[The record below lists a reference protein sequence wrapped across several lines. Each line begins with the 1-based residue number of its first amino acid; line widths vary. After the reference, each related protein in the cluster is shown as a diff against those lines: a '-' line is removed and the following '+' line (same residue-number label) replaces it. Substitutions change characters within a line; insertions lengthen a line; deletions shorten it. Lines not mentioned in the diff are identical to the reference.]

1 MWPASQKLNH
11 DLRAHM
17 REMSIGQRVMAR
29 NYRDGPKWIS
39 GTIIQR
45 NSPVT
50 YMIQLKSGEVW
61 KRHIQLRKRLDSPQ
75 EYIEI
80 VVTETDVTE
89 CDRPENKSVDSSSQV
104 SESDEQLS
112 ITPSTSIPAAAP
124 LPHRSP
130 YPQCIRHPP
139 DYFNPSHL

>member
-1 MWPASQKLNH
+1 M
-11 DLRAHM
+11 
-17 REMSIGQRVMAR
+17 VR
-29 NYRDGPKWIS
+29 NYRDRPKWIS

-80 VVTETDVTE
+80 VVTEIDKDNGTMVSTSETTDVTE
-89 CDRPENKSVDSSSQV
+89 CDRPENESVDSSLQV
-104 SESDEQLS
+104 SESDEQLL

-124 LPHRSP
+124 LPHHSP